1 MDQRKN
7 TVRSFVVY
15 CRACA
20 NSLCDQHVLFYDN
33 SISFVRSGNFF
44 KIEIRLF
51 RSNVKSRHQLYQADL
66 RHRLSLSVFEFCD
79 LTCNL
84 RIQLIPVAT
93 PHWGGA
99 RGNGCIRWL

>member
-33 SISFVRSGNFF
+33 SISFVRSGNF
-44 KIEIRLF
+44 
-51 RSNVKSRHQLYQADL
+51 SKSKSGFSDQTQNPDTKLYKADL

-79 LTCNL
+79 ITGNL
-84 RIQLIPVAT
+84 RIQLIPLAT
-93 PHWGGA
+93 PH
-99 RGNGCIRWL
+99 